1 EITASVNRALNEVSP
16 SLDTTYQWFRT
27 MVQDSMLRDRLMAM
41 LSGFFGV
48 LALVLAT
55 IGLYGILSYAVASR
69 TNEIGIRMALGANTR
84 EVVKLILRE
93 ALTLVAIGIVAGLP
107 AVFVV
112 ARFAETLLFDLSA
125 TDPVSLVLAGALML
139 AVAIVAAYLPAR
151 RALRIDP
158 LVALR
163 YE

>member
-1 EITASVNRALNEVSP
+1 
-16 SLDTTYQWFRT
+16 
-27 MVQDSMLRDRLMAM
+27 
-41 LSGFFGV
+41 
-48 LALVLAT
+48 
-55 IGLYGILSYAVASR
+55 
-69 TNEIGIRMALGANTR
+69 MALGANTR

-125 TDPVSLVLAGALML
+125 TDPASLVMAGALML
-139 AVAIVAAYLPAR
+139 GVAIIAAYLPAR
-151 RALRIDP
+151 RAMRIDP

>member
-1 EITASVNRALNEVSP
+1 
-16 SLDTTYQWFRT
+16 
-27 MVQDSMLRDRLMAM
+27 MAM

>member
-1 EITASVNRALNEVSP
+1 M
-16 SLDTTYQWFRT
+16 DTVFEWFET
-27 MVQDSMLRDRLMAM
+27 MVQGSMLRERLMAT

-48 LALVLAT
+48 LALVLAI

-69 TNEIGIRMALGANTR
+69 TNEIGIRIALGARTR
-84 EVVKLILRE
+84 EVVSLIFRE
-93 ALTLVAIGIVAGLP
+93 ALLLVAIGIVAGIP

-112 ARFAETLLFDLSA
+112 ARFAQTLLFDLSP
-125 TDPVSLVLAGALML
+125 TDPVSLILAGFLL
-139 AVAIVAAYLPAR
+139 LVVGVVAAYLPAR
-151 RALRIDP
+151 RATRIDP